1 MPATSSRSNRNRRVM
16 NEINV
21 VPYIDVMLVL
31 LVIFMVTAPLLSPG
45 VVDLP
50 TVGSS
55 NVKKDIYVEVQ
66 IPNTGDMV
74 IQLKNAD
81 AGSGEV
87 AVQLDNLVDSV
98 RALTADTGAD
108 TPVVISAD
116 KSVLYE
122 QVMAVMDR
130 LKSSGT
136 RKIGLLVKKP
146 N

>member
-1 MPATSSRSNRNRRVM
+1 MPATTARSGRNRRSM

-55 NVKKDIYVEVQ
+55 RVKKDTYVEVQ

-74 IQLKNAD
+74 LQLKNSEKS
-81 AGSGEV
+81 SGEIT
-87 AVQLDNLVDSV
+87 VQLDELVTRVSE
-98 RALTADTGAD
+98 LADGQAD
-108 TPVVISAD
+108 MPVVISAD
-116 KSVLYE
+116 KTVLYE
-122 QVMAVMDR
+122 QVMQVMDK

>member
-1 MPATSSRSNRNRRVM
+1 MPATTTRAGRNRRSM

-55 NVKKDIYVEVQ
+55 RVKKDTYVEVQ

-74 IQLKNAD
+74 LQLKNSD
-81 AGSGEV
+81 KPSGEIT
-87 AVQLDNLVDSV
+87 VQLDQLVTTV
-98 RALTADTGAD
+98 AELAAGQANM
-108 TPVVISAD
+108 PVVISAD
-116 KSVLYE
+116 KTVLYE
-122 QVMAVMDR
+122 QVMQVMDK

>member
-1 MPATSSRSNRNRRVM
+1 MPATTARSGRHRRSM

-55 NVKKDIYVEVQ
+55 RVKKDTYVEVQ

-74 IQLKNAD
+74 LQLKNSENP
-81 AGSGEV
+81 SGEV
-87 AVQLDNLVDSV
+87 TVQLDQLVARV
-98 RALTADTGAD
+98 AELAAGQADM
-108 TPVVISAD
+108 PVVISAD
-116 KSVLYE
+116 KTVLYE
-122 QVMAVMDR
+122 QVMQVMDK

>member
-1 MPATSSRSNRNRRVM
+1 MATVTSRSGRNRRVM

-55 NVKKDIYVEVQ
+55 RVKKDTYVEVQ
-66 IPNTGDMV
+66 IPNAGDMV

-81 AGSGEV
+81 SDSGEIP
-87 AVQLDNLVDSV
+87 VQLDNLVESV
-98 RALTADTGAD
+98 RTLTENQGAD

-116 KSVLYE
+116 KTVLYE